1 MIICLTQSFSICP
14 KGDSWIL
21 AWLYVVLVS
30 LILLY
35 LTGLIWTPDYSKQQV
50 ISNLFSSFLM
60 VLRFPISVKLTT
72 LRKYWYW
79 FNFKTVILV
88 LVYLLHLLSK
98 QDNNIGICFFSTKYA
113 ASRSNTCM
121 LRIRIMCLSGAT
133 YLPVVSEWSNISTC
147 RLLFQWSSTMKFWS
161 STEQSSSSSHGKKM
175 CTLHETTMSLSLFSL
190 KC

>member
-133 YLPVVSEWSNISTC
+133 YLPVDCYFSDLALWNSGQVQSRVHHLPMEKKC
-147 RLLFQWSSTMKFWS
+147 ALCMKQQCLSHFLVWNVNS
-161 STEQSSSSSHGKKM
+161 QS
-175 CTLHETTMSLSLFSL
+175 F
-190 KC
+190 